1 MEKVRL
7 GDLCDQI
14 RGVSYKPDDLHN
26 DLNENSI
33 MLLRANNIKDDKINF
48 EDVVFVDKSKVKD
61 EQMLKSG
68 DILVCASSGS
78 KDLVGKA
85 AYINKDIQATFGAF
99 CKVVRPNIETPKYIG
114 HYFCSPTY
122 RERISQVSAGVNI
135 NNIRNEHIDDLSVP
149 YPPINIQN
157 NIVERLDK
165 LTDLINKRKQQ
176 LQKLDEL
183 VKARFVEMF
192 GDVHESKI
200 YPYIALKKMTDVLSG
215 GTPNRD
221 NPNYWKNGTIPWV
234 KTTELHNDMLFDTEE
249 HITDL
254 GLNESSAKIVPQNTI
269 LIAMYG
275 QGKTRGMTAYL
286 CNAAATNQA
295 CACIIPSKIIN
306 QRYLWQYLI
315 LSYDKL
321 RDKAKGGNQPN
332 LNSNIIKNFEIL
344 NPPIQLQNQFA
355 TFVEQVD
362 KSKSTIQTS
371 LEKLELLKKA
381 LMQEYFG

>member
-1 MEKVRL
+1 MKKVRL

-192 GDVHESKI
+192 GDPEI
-200 YPYIALKKMTDVLSG
+200 NDNNLPITLLNELGEWNSG
-215 GTPNRD
+215 GTPSRT
-221 NPNYWKNGTIPWV
+221 NPDFFKGNISWYSAG
-234 KTTELHNDMLFDTEE
+234 ELNKMYLKSSVEK
-249 HITDL
+249 ITDEAI
-254 GLNESSAKIVPQNTI
+254 NSSAAKLFPAGSMLVGMYDTAAFKMGI
-269 LIAMYG
+269 LG
-275 QGKTRGMTAYL
+275 EVSS
-286 CNAAATNQA
+286 CNQA
-295 CACIIPSKIIN
+295 CACIIPNDQVNIIWLYYELQLMKQFFLN
-306 QRYLWQYLI
+306 QRRGVRQ
-315 LSYDKL
+315 K
-321 RDKAKGGNQPN
+321 N
-332 LNSNIIKNFEIL
+332 LNLGMIKKFAV
-344 NPPIQLQNQFA
+344 PICEREQQDQFA
-355 TFVEQVD
+355 VYVEQVD
-362 KSKSTIQTS
+362 KSKSTIQKS
-371 LEKLELLKKA
+371 LDKLELLKKA